1 MEKNTK
7 CLRNG
12 CERWLWAKDNGYLP
26 LLECETCGFNVLEDA
41 RRKKIPLT
49 LCEDGLR
56 RKIIS
61 RKGETNDD

>member
-1 MEKNTK
+1 MEAKNSK

-12 CERWLWAKDNGYLP
+12 CERWFWAKDINNLP
-26 LLECETCGFNVLEDA
+26 LLDCETCGFNILEDQ

-56 RKIIS
+56 RKIITKRGDS
-61 RKGETNDD
+61 DD